1 MSTFNL
7 VEMAKSYFNHD
18 LVNKASANLGES
30 EGGIT
35 KALSALVPSIIGGMA
50 DKASTPEG
58 ANAVAQMATAEH
70 KDGILDVI
78 SGFFHQDNNSNLLSK
93 GSGLISSLFGTS
105 GQSNMLTSLVSNFA
119 GVKSS
124 SAGSLLSLALPTIL
138 GLFGRHTAENNISA
152 SGISSVLADQKK
164 LAMGALPAGFSLS
177 AASSSPVSS
186 IKETAQTAHRTY
198 EAAEEKTGGGAKWIL
213 PLLLLAGVAVAAY
226 YFYNNRNKEKTEEVT
241 TVVKDTAKTETVTT
255 VTSTTTTSKGM
266 LDTATGDF
274 VYNAGDMVTLALPNN
289 GGELKVGSNS
299 TEAQLVAFLN
309 DKNAM
314 VDTVKGNWYE
324 FTDVHFKTAS
334 SDLTD
339 ASATQLKNLVMIAK
353 AYPNAKFKF
362 GGYTDNTGNAG
373 KNVILSQKRAD
384 AVNAM
389 VLKLGAAASSF
400 AGAKGYGP
408 EFPVGDNGTAEG
420 KAMNRR
426 VAVNVKAK

>member
-35 KALSALVPSIIGGMA
+35 KALAALVPSIIGGMA

-58 ANAVAQMATAEH
+58 ANAIAQMATAEH

-78 SGFFHQDNNSNLLSK
+78 GGFFHSDNNSNLLSK
-93 GSGLISSLFGTS
+93 GSGLISGLFGNG
-105 GQSNMLTSLVSNFA
+105 GQSNMLTNLISSFA
-119 GVKSS
+119 GVKAS

-164 LAMGALPAGFSLS
+164 LAMSALPAGFSLS
-177 AASSSPVSS
+177 SLTGAAPSA
-186 IKETAQTAHRTY
+186 IKQTVDTAHSTY
-198 EAAEEKTGGGAKWIL
+198 QAAEEKAGGGMKWLL
-213 PLLLLAGVAVAAY
+213 PLLLLAGIAVAAY
-226 YFYNNRNKEKTEEVT
+226 YFYNNRGKEETKEVAVT
-241 TVVKDTAKTETVTT
+241 TTDTSKIN
-255 VTSTTTTSKGM
+255 STTTTTTTVTKGM

-274 VYNAGDMVTLALPNN
+274 MYNAGDIVTLTLPNN
-289 GGELKVGSNS
+289 GGELKVGRNS
-299 TEAQLVAFLN
+299 TEAQLIGFLN

-314 VDTVKGNWYE
+314 IDTTKGNWYE

-353 AYPNAKFKF
+353 AYPTAKFKF
-362 GGYTDNTGNAG
+362 GGYTDNTGDAA

-384 AVNAM
+384 AVSAM
-389 VLKLGAAASSF
+389 VIKLGAAATSF